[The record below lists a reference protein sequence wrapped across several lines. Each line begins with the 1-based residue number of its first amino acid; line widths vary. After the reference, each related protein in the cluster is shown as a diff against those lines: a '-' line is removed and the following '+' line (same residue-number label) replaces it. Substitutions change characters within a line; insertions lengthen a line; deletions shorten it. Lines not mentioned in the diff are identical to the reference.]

1 MQPKKPRFNPLILAL
16 ALAAV
21 LMVWSVLG
29 GGSSSGGSSSMV
41 YSTAVQYF
49 ENLQVT
55 KFTLDL
61 NTGVLTMTLKEG
73 KLALPD
79 PSSVSTVQ
87 STGGLLSGMLSSSSS
102 GSTGAEKN
110 SDGTVTVRYKLPYAS
125 MFVKNVDS
133 YIAAYDE
140 ANPDAPMEYDYTPL
154 KESIPWMEILFYLA
168 MLGCTGFLLF
178 SMMRGGGAG
187 GGIMNV
193 GKARVKDEREN
204 KKTATFADVAGE
216 DVQARYVA
224 FQRVLF
230 DTLENY
236 SEPIPGVVDTVE
248 ALRKAGIKIGSTTG
262 YTDKMMDIVIP
273 AAEKAGYKVD
283 NCVTSDHLPAGRPYP
298 YMVYRNMIDLA
309 VPSVDCVLKYGDTIA
324 DIKEG
329 VNAKVWTVGV
339 VMGSNELAL
348 TQEEVAAMPAGEL
361 DARKAEVRRR
371 MLEAGAH
378 YVVDDIT
385 ELPAI
390 IETINQKMNQ

>member
-1 MQPKKPRFNPLILAL
+1 MPC
-16 ALAAV
+16 
-21 LMVWSVLG
+21 STST
-29 GGSSSGGSSSMV
+29 GSRLLS
-41 YSTAVQYF
+41 AR
-49 ENLQVT
+49 
-55 KFTLDL
+55 
-61 NTGVLTMTLKEG
+61 
-73 KLALPD
+73 
-79 PSSVSTVQ
+79 SSVAT
-87 STGGLLSGMLSSSSS
+87 TPMR
-102 GSTGAEKN
+102 TCRP
-110 SDGTVTVRYKLPYAS
+110 VTWLFSACC
-125 MFVKNVDS
+125 
-133 YIAAYDE
+133 
-140 ANPDAPMEYDYTPL
+140 L
-154 KESIPWMEILFYLA
+154 IPWRI
-168 MLGCTGFLLF
+168 
-178 SMMRGGGAG
+178 
-187 GGIMNV
+187 
-193 GKARVKDEREN
+193 
-204 KKTATFADVAGE
+204 
-216 DVQARYVA
+216 
-224 FQRVLF
+224 
-230 DTLENY
+230 Y

-348 TQEEVAAMPAGEL
+348 TQEEVAAMSAGEL

>member
-1 MQPKKPRFNPLILAL
+1 MAAFIESFNEIGVPVTAAETRAYMGLTKIEEIRAL
-16 ALAAV
+16 FNIDRVKAA
-21 LMVWSVLG
+21 
-29 GGSSSGGSSSMV
+29 
-41 YSTAVQYF
+41 F
-49 ENLQVT
+49 RE
-55 KFTLDL
+55 KF
-61 NTGVLTMTLKEG
+61 G
-73 KLALPD
+73 
-79 PSSVSTVQ
+79 
-87 STGGLLSGMLSSSSS
+87 
-102 GSTGAEKN
+102 
-110 SDGTVTVRYKLPYAS
+110 R
-125 MFVKNVDS
+125 
-133 YIAAYDE
+133 
-140 ANPDAPMEYDYTPL
+140 DYT
-154 KESIPWMEILFYLA
+154 
-168 MLGCTGFLLF
+168 
-178 SMMRGGGAG
+178 
-187 GGIMNV
+187 
-193 GKARVKDEREN
+193 D
-204 KKTATFADVAGE
+204 E

-248 ALRKAGIKIGSTTG
+248 ALRKAGI
-262 YTDKMMDIVIP
+262 KMMDIVIP

-348 TQEEVAAMPAGEL
+348 TQEEVAAMSAGEL

>member
-1 MQPKKPRFNPLILAL
+1 MKKIECIILDWA
-16 ALAAV
+16 
-21 LMVWSVLG
+21 G
-29 GGSSSGGSSSMV
+29 
-41 YSTAVQYF
+41 TAVDYGCF
-49 ENLQVT
+49 APVAAFIESFNEIGVPVT
-55 KFTLDL
+55 AAETRAYMGLTKIEEIRALFNIDRVKVAFREKF
-61 NTGVLTMTLKEG
+61 G
-73 KLALPD
+73 
-79 PSSVSTVQ
+79 
-87 STGGLLSGMLSSSSS
+87 
-102 GSTGAEKN
+102 
-110 SDGTVTVRYKLPYAS
+110 R
-125 MFVKNVDS
+125 
-133 YIAAYDE
+133 
-140 ANPDAPMEYDYTPL
+140 DYT
-154 KESIPWMEILFYLA
+154 
-168 MLGCTGFLLF
+168 
-178 SMMRGGGAG
+178 
-187 GGIMNV
+187 
-193 GKARVKDEREN
+193 D
-204 KKTATFADVAGE
+204 E

-371 MLEAGAH
+371 RLEAGAH
-378 YVVDDIT
+378 
-385 ELPAI
+385 
-390 IETINQKMNQ
+390 

>member
-1 MQPKKPRFNPLILAL
+1 MKKIECIILDWA
-16 ALAAV
+16 
-21 LMVWSVLG
+21 G
-29 GGSSSGGSSSMV
+29 
-41 YSTAVQYF
+41 TAVDYGCF
-49 ENLQVT
+49 APVAAFIESFNEIGVPVT
-55 KFTLDL
+55 AAETRAYM
-61 NTGVLTMTLKEG
+61 GLTKIEEIR
-73 KLALPD
+73 ALFNID
-79 PSSVSTVQ
+79 RS
-87 STGGLLSGMLSSSSS
+87 
-102 GSTGAEKN
+102 
-110 SDGTVTVRYKLPYAS
+110 
-125 MFVKNVDS
+125 
-133 YIAAYDE
+133 
-140 ANPDAPMEYDYTPL
+140 
-154 KESIPWMEILFYLA
+154 
-168 MLGCTGFLLF
+168 
-178 SMMRGGGAG
+178 
-187 GGIMNV
+187 
-193 GKARVKDEREN
+193 
-204 KKTATFADVAGE
+204 
-216 DVQARYVA
+216 YVA